1 MLSSPK
7 VGEHTQ
13 VVKDAYDREVIAAD
27 TDGRRRSSSQVR
39 RLILEAARIG
49 FDANG
54 YAATTTRQI
63 AERAG
68 VTEKAL
74 YRHFGT
80 KAGLFQ
86 TAMLTPL
93 TEFIEA
99 YHEAW
104 TDFPADLPP
113 EERLAPF
120 IRGFFPLVRRHRDLL
135 LALLAILATEHDR
148 DPDQSASAMATEFT
162 DAIRGLH
169 AVARTEFEERDWAG
183 PDPAVTIAASAG
195 MVIALVLHED
205 LLLPDQTDAD
215 RERLPDAIVN
225 LIIHGVAHQGR
236 SGH

>member
-1 MLSSPK
+1 MT
-7 VGEHTQ
+7 V
-13 VVKDAYDREVIAAD
+13 ARAAS
-27 TDGRRRSSSQVR
+27 RRSPSQVR
-39 RLILEAARIG
+39 RLLLDAARSG
-49 FDANG
+49 FGADG

-80 KAGLFQ
+80 KSGLFQ
-86 TAMLTPL
+86 AAMLTPL

-104 TDFPADLPP
+104 TDFPEDLPP

-120 IRGFFPLVRRHRDLL
+120 IRGFFPLVREHRGLL
-135 LALLAILATEHDR
+135 LALLTILATER
-148 DPDQSASAMATEFT
+148 DQDAGADTASVANEFT

-169 AVARTEFEERDWAG
+169 TVARTEFEERDWDG

-195 MVIALVLHED
+195 MVIALVLHER
-205 LLLPDQTDAD
+205 LLLPDQTDTE

-225 LIIHGVAHQGR
+225 LIIHGVAHQSRRGR
-236 SGH
+236 PT